1 MTKRVIVELKDA
13 GGNPVAGAKVKATDC
28 WELDSSEQGLAVFL
42 IDVDDFTIEVD
53 GKPAYSGKLASVGDK
68 VVLVMDGGGW
78 KAG

>member
-28 WELDSSEQGLAVFL
+28 WELDSSEQGMAMFL

-53 GKPAYSGKLASVGDK
+53 GKKAYGGTLAAVGDK
-68 VVLVMDGGGW
+68 VVLVKDGGGW